1 MSTFKDLISKIA
13 VPSTDEENQPV
24 SEEEIQDAVAEVNAK
39 DEQIE
44 TLKMQ
49 LEEKSKA
56 YEDLKNRVLENLF
69 SNPKGKPEEPEE
81 PSKEEPEEP
90 KRKSFKDIIN
100 PQFEIK
106 N

>member
-13 VPSTDEENQPV
+13 VPSADEESQPV

-44 TLKMQ
+44 SLKMQ

-69 SNPKGKPEEPEE
+69 SNPLH
-81 PSKEEPEEP
+81 
-90 KRKSFKDIIN
+90 IL
-100 PQFEIK
+100 
-106 N
+106 